1 MQSII
6 STKNFKLHKVIVSN
20 DGKLF
25 FSFLSNEKEFFIHV
39 PKKIKVSF
47 KDNEIICSYLLQDAC
62 VFNTFSQN
70 ISRLVNQTTFFY
82 KKKLF
87 LKGLGFKVTLENNKI
102 IVFKLGFSHL
112 VNMPVPSFITNIKIK
127 KNLLLLESLDN
138 ALLGNFIKQ
147 VESLKPC
154 DSYKEKGFCRPNVKK
169 TFKPIKKK

>member
-6 STKNFKLHKVIVSN
+6 STKNCKLHKAIISN

-39 PKKIKVSF
+39 PKEIKVSF
-47 KDNEIICSYLLQDAC
+47 KDNEIICSYLSQDAC

-70 ISRLVNQTTFFY
+70 FSRLVSQTTFFY
-82 KKKLF
+82 KKKLI
-87 LKGLGFKVTLENNKI
+87 LKGLGFRLSLENNNV

-112 VNMPVPSFITNIKIK
+112 VNLPVPSFITNVKIK
-127 KNLLLLESLDN
+127 KNVLLLEASDN

-147 VESLKPC
+147 IESLKPC
-154 DSYKEKGFCRPNVKK
+154 DSYKEKGFCLPNVKK